1 MAGSKSRKEGSP
13 QPSKEVGSRVW
24 WLRSGNVN
32 INAYESV
39 CCMEV
44 TNPLRGVWEVGPR
57 MATGRYYVA
66 PSALLFLIGR
76 ATSTVSLDSC
86 YCER

>member
-1 MAGSKSRKEGSP
+1 
-13 QPSKEVGSRVW
+13 
-24 WLRSGNVN
+24 
-32 INAYESV
+32 
-39 CCMEV
+39 MEV